1 MLHAI
6 ASILVVDD
14 DGLLCD
20 LLAALLT
27 EEGYRVHCVVS
38 DGEAA
43 WAAVQQEAPDL
54 ILSDIKLPKLDSVTL
69 AVG

>member
-1 MLHAI
+1 MPHAI

-14 DGLLCD
+14 GPLCD
-20 LLAALLT
+20 LLGALVT
-27 EEGYRVHCVVS
+27 EEGYRVHCVS

-43 WAAVQQEAPDL
+43 WGAVQQEAPDL
-54 ILSDIKLPKLDSVTL
+54 ILSDIKLPKLDGVTL

>member
-1 MLHAI
+1 MPHAI

-14 DGLLCD
+14 DGPLCD
-20 LLAALLT
+20 LLATLLT
-27 EEGYRVHCVVS
+27 DEGYRVHCVS

-43 WAAVQQEAPDL
+43 WGAVQQEAPDL
-54 ILSDIKLPKLDSVTL
+54 ILSDIKLPKLDGVML

>member
-1 MLHAI
+1 MPHAI

-14 DGLLCD
+14 GPLCD

-27 EEGYRVHCVVS
+27 EEGYRVHCVS

-43 WAAVQQEAPDL
+43 WGAVKQEP
-54 ILSDIKLPKLDSVTL
+54 PT
-69 AVG
+69 